1 MSAQFD
7 ITITDKDMFRF
18 NMYHAYHGFQGIFA
32 TVIGIL
38 VLIVAGV
45 TAGEVETMYTV
56 LYAILGVVFLIYMP
70 FSLYMRSK
78 RQVLSSEVLRQ
89 ALHYKIDEEGVHVS
103 QNEQAAD
110 LLWNQIYK
118 VVSTKSNLLIYSNRV
133 NAYVL
138 PRAVLGDNYKII
150 VQLAES
156 HLEKYRLKLNKS

>member
-1 MSAQFD
+1 ML
-7 ITITDKDMFRF
+7 FRS
-18 NMYHAYHGFQGIFA
+18 
-32 TVIGIL
+32 
-38 VLIVAGV
+38 
-45 TAGEVETMYTV
+45 ETMYTV

-138 PRAVLGDNYKII
+138 PRAVLGDNYEII